1 MKTWGHTSYGGG
13 AGAPAAGTNCQ
24 YNSDGEYVSGTDC
37 TVDITGNDY
46 AFAALKSDGSVKV
59 WGRATYGGTDPGLTS
74 TDNVV
79 SIVSTSQAFAA
90 LKSDGTVK
98 AWGKDDNGGCNNAAS
113 GTNVKC
119 VPDGLTGVVKIVG
132 KNRFAFAAIKSDG
145 SVLTWGSTA

>member
-1 MKTWGHTSYGGG
+1 METATMVMALRLSLCTTTSNPYAPPPVAPAHVGGFVG
-13 AGAPAAGTNCQ
+13 VGRPQGILKNAGAPAAGTNCQ

-79 SIVSTSQAFAA
+79 SIVSTSQA
-90 LKSDGTVK
+90 L
-98 AWGKDDNGGCNNAAS
+98 
-113 GTNVKC
+113 
-119 VPDGLTGVVKIVG
+119 
-132 KNRFAFAAIKSDG
+132 
-145 SVLTWGSTA
+145 